1 VRRRADSAPVVSRGW
16 APATDSAGAPGS
28 RPVAGRLS
36 GPAPPSGRWTAPQQR
51 HRGGGR
57 WTGRGWSL
65 SRTASTLTFR
75 RGGGYRAWAR
85 RGLAALLLVSAAL
98 LATAGAPAQPG
109 PNRSVLIA
117 ARDLSPG
124 ALLSAEDVRRASLPV
139 AAVPSGA
146 LSDPAQATGRTV
158 TGAVR
163 KGELLTDVRLIG
175 PALLVATAG
184 AGAVATP
191 VRLADPDAT
200 ALLRAGDVVDVLAAP
215 TAESAAGQPAQ
226 VVAAGVPVLAVPA
239 ESQESALVD
248 GALIV
253 VATTAPVAARL
264 ATAAVHARLSVTV
277 LPPDP

>member
-1 VRRRADSAPVVSRGW
+1 
-16 APATDSAGAPGS
+16 
-28 RPVAGRLS
+28 
-36 GPAPPSGRWTAPQQR
+36 
-51 HRGGGR
+51 
-57 WTGRGWSL
+57 
-65 SRTASTLTFR
+65 
-75 RGGGYRAWAR
+75 
-85 RGLAALLLVSAAL
+85 
-98 LATAGAPAQPG
+98 
-109 PNRSVLIA
+109 VLIA